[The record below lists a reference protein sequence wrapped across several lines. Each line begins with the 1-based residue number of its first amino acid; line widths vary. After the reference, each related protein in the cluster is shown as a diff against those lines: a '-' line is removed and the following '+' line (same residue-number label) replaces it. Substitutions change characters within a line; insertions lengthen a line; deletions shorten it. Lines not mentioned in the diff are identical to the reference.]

1 MCNCSSLQGTR
12 SLSIQGLSIPK
23 VEHQTHDDENGSF
36 VGSEDE
42 SDTIQSSLIEQL
54 VNMNLGLE
62 KQIEALT
69 LRREFNSKHHEAAQ
83 ESIKLSADSEMRS
96 KDCTINAL
104 QNELVNKE
112 NYLSKLEEENEEKRI
127 KLTQLQSQ
135 IDEMKQNIE
144 FAASWV
150 TEVQKEIVNMESE
163 NRQIE
168 SGETYEKTQRD
179 IETLKK
185 ELYKFQQNIKVT
197 SKELHHAREVIV
209 TQGNSIKI
217 IETEKFTMQAKFKE
231 DLQRITMSMRNEIE
245 RLRDIMQN
253 QWIEMKYLR
262 EQNQTVRQDVKDIR
276 NLLSIAQP
284 DSSRLNNKQSV
295 FSSTSFPPSRRPTRG
310 PPHPSLPSVS
320 LKRTVP
326 KGKKTILSNNAVSV
340 IPKRTD

>member
-1 MCNCSSLQGTR
+1 MCSCSSLQGTK

-23 VEHQTHDDENGSF
+23 VQHQTHDDKNGSF
-36 VGSEDE
+36 VVSEDE

-54 VNMNLGLE
+54 VNLNFGLE

-69 LRREFNSKHHEAAQ
+69 LRREFDSKHHEAAH

-96 KDCTINAL
+96 KDCTINVL
-104 QNELVNKE
+104 QNEFENKE
-112 NYLSKLEEENEEKRI
+112 NSLSILEEENEEKRK

-150 TEVQKEIVNMESE
+150 NEVQKEIVNMESE

-168 SGETYEKTQRD
+168 SGETYEKTQRE

-185 ELYKFQQNIKVT
+185 ELYTFQQNIKVT

-209 TQGNSIKI
+209 AQGNSIKI
-217 IETEKFTMQAKFKE
+217 IETEKFNMQAKFKE
-231 DLQRITMSMRNEIE
+231 DLQRITMSMRHEIE

-284 DSSRLNNKQSV
+284 DSSRLNNKQSL
-295 FSSTSFPPSRRPTRG
+295 FNSTSFPPSRRPTRG
-310 PPHPSLPSVS
+310 PPHHSLPSVS
-320 LKRTVP
+320 SKRTVP
-326 KGKKTILSNNAVSV
+326 KGRNPILSNNVISV
-340 IPKRTD
+340 TPKRTD